1 VYLTCSKK
9 LTDSQLSPPQGTNE
23 KLKCENKNKTMSVIG
38 DDLFKLPAVFK
49 AHKLSLKAEVW
60 VNDGAQ

>member
-1 VYLTCSKK
+1 
-9 LTDSQLSPPQGTNE
+9 
-23 KLKCENKNKTMSVIG
+23 MSVIG
-38 DDLFKLPAVFK
+38 DDLFKLSAVFK